1 MSHFLPPLFCDL
13 HNNIVILAGQSYE
26 YSEKD
31 RMRLLSLFSPEFQK
45 VGLKQTECWELK
57 RKP

>member
-13 HNNIVILAGQSYE
+13 HNNILILAGQSYE

-31 RMRLLSLFSPEFQK
+31 RMKLWSLFSP
-45 VGLKQTECWELK
+45 
-57 RKP
+57 